1 MNRREFTTLLGGA
14 AAAWSVA
21 ARAQQPA
28 MPVIGL
34 LRSARLAEY
43 ERFADFLRLGLQE
56 TGYVDGR
63 NVTIEHRWVD
73 GQYDRLPAL
82 ATDFVRRQVAII
94 IAIGD
99 PSALAAKAAT
109 ATIPIVFSTG
119 TDPVKSGLVASLNRP
134 GGNLTGLSQLNNALG
149 MKRLE
154 LIRELV
160 PAASSIGFLVN
171 PTNPNTEASTKDIQT
186 AAQSLGRQLH
196 VLGASSEGEL
206 ETVFA
211 TLARQQIGA
220 LLMASDPF
228 FLSRRDQLVALAAR
242 HAVPTFYTIRAYATA
257 GGLVSYAAN
266 QSDLYRQTGIYA
278 GRILKGAKPADL
290 PVMQPTKFELVIN
303 LKTAKALSL
312 EVPVTL
318 LTRADEVIE

>member
-1 MNRREFTTLLGGA
+1 MKRRDFITLLGGA
-14 AAAWSVA
+14 AAAWPLA
-21 ARAQQPA
+21 ARAQQA
-28 MPVIGL
+28 AAPVIGL
-34 LRSARLAEY
+34 LRSGSLAEY
-43 ERFADFLRLGLQE
+43 ARIHDVLRLGLQE
-56 TGYVDGR
+56 TGYIEGR
-63 NVTIEHRWVD
+63 NVTIEHRWAE

-82 ATDFVRRQVAII
+82 AADLVHRQVAII
-94 IAIGD
+94 IAISD
-99 PSALAAKAAT
+99 PAALAAKAAT
-109 ATIPIVFSTG
+109 ATIPIVFNTG
-119 TDPVKSGLVASLNRP
+119 TDPVKSGLVSSLNRP

-160 PAASSIGFLVN
+160 PAARSIGFLVN

-196 VLGASSEGEL
+196 VLSASSEGEL
-206 ETVFA
+206 EAVFTA
-211 TLARQQIGA
+211 LGRQQIGA

-228 FLSRRDQLVALAAR
+228 FLSRHDQLVALAAR
-242 HAVPTFYTIRAYATA
+242 HAMPTFYTIREYATA

-290 PVMQPTKFELVIN
+290 PVMQPTKFELVLN
-303 LKTAKALSL
+303 LKTAKALGLS
-312 EVPVTL
+312 VPDKL
-318 LTRADEVIE
+318 LALADEVIE